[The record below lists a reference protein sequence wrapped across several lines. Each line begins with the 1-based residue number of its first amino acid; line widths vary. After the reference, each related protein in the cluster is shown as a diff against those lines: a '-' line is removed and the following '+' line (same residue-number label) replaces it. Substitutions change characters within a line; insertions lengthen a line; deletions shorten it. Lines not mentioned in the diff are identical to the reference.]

1 MTDLGLTRKGNVAVG
16 GATAPLDRVSR
27 PGGDQRRWT
36 HAMKPRIV
44 AESRVSGATVAGVAP
59 RHGLK
64 SWSLTRRGGH
74 RCAVPDEFR
83 YSRPTRSTGRFAE
96 T

>member
-1 MTDLGLTRKGNVAVG
+1 MTDLGSTRKGNVAVE
-16 GATAPLDRVSR
+16 GATAPPDRVSR
-27 PGGDQRRWT
+27 PGGGQRRWT
-36 HAMKPRIV
+36 HAVKPRIV
-44 AESRVSGATVAGVAP
+44 AESRVSGTTVARVAA

-64 SWSLTRRGGH
+64 SGSLTRHGGH

-83 YSRPTRSTGRFAE
+83 SSQPTRSNGRFAE